1 MIVAID
7 GTAGSGKGTV
17 SKLIAERLGFTYID
31 TGAMYRAVTL
41 KMVRN
46 NIGITELDK
55 IKEMMET
62 IKIELESTTNE
73 NGEYCQKVYLDGE
86 DVSSEIRTPEITA
99 LTSPYS
105 IEPTIRVKIVEM
117 QREYGKFKDIV
128 MEGRDITTVV
138 FPNAE
143 VKIYLDATPE
153 ERARRRYEELIAK
166 GTETTYEETLEA
178 IIQRDYT
185 DMHRPNDPLRVA
197 DDAIV
202 VDTTELSIEEV
213 YETLKKIIEEKQKE
227 V

>member
-55 IKEMMET
+55 IKDMMET

-86 DVSSEIRTPEITA
+86 DVSLEIRTPEITA

-143 VKIYLDATPE
+143 LKIYLDASPE
-153 ERARRRYEELIAK
+153 ERANRRYKEYLEKGEEADLEQIK
-166 GTETTYEETLEA
+166 KDIEE
-178 IIQRDYT
+178 RDYR
-185 DMHRPNDPLRVA
+185 DMHRENSPLREA
-197 DDAIV
+197 EDAIHM
-202 VDTTELSIEEV
+202 DSTGMEIDEEV
-213 YETLKKIIEEKQKE
+213 AYIIEFCKHARGE
-227 V
+227 